1 MWRNCNTWA
10 LLVGMSNR
18 AGDATIGNG
27 MDRPQ
32 KVKIELAH
40 DPVIPPLNI
49 QSKQYKTV
57 SQR

>member
-32 KVKIELAH
+32 KVKIEKMAEE
-40 DPVIPPLNI
+40 
-49 QSKQYKTV
+49 
-57 SQR
+57 

>member
-18 AGDATIGNG
+18 AGAATIGNG

-32 KVKIELAH
+32 KVKIEKMAEE
-40 DPVIPPLNI
+40 
-49 QSKQYKTV
+49 
-57 SQR
+57 